1 MKPTKNDMSQGPDVR
16 ATRRI
21 RPLSV
26 SPSLVGLSLLGLL
39 GSMGACTGSIG
50 SPGAG
55 KVGGAQAASGGGS
68 TSGSGST
75 GTGVGTG
82 GSGTTPIGTV
92 VACDGVTGRRVR
104 RLSKRE
110 FANVVSDLLGAT
122 AATTAT
128 TTLPDEP
135 LVAGFDNLDVDLD
148 VSPSWQETESDLA
161 YTLATAANPTTLA
174 PCTTTGGSA
183 ACLQSFAQSFAQRA
197 YGRPLSSSEV
207 TSTMAVANTATDYAT
222 EVRLVVELVL
232 QSPNL
237 LYVSELGDPAAP
249 ATPAQPLPLTQYE
262 VASQLSFFLTGSRPD
277 TTLLSAAA
285 ANGLG
290 ATAGIQTQ
298 AQRLM
303 ALPAASTQLARFV
316 NGWMGMTPIADT
328 PKSPDEFP
336 EFTDAL
342 AGAMQQE
349 FDTFVNTQLAGG
361 SGKVSSF
368 FTAVSTNIPAG
379 LAPIY
384 GSDLT
389 ASGLN
394 TQHRTG
400 ILSLPGLLTVQSN
413 DTDSGPIERGL
424 LVRRQLLCQSVPDPP
439 ASALAII
446 NANPINTTD
455 TTTTTRQKY
464 EIHEQD
470 PACSACH
477 SDFDPIGYGFEDMD
491 SLGRFRTTDNG
502 LPVDSSGV
510 LTGSDVDGPFTG
522 PAQLS
527 TMLANSTTA
536 QACVVN
542 HFLNFAEQRPTDP
555 SDSCLLQSW
564 TAKFSA
570 AGAHMND
577 LVTTYVSDP
586 NFVLRR
592 DDR

>member
-1 MKPTKNDMSQGPDVR
+1 MNAPHWTARLMSGRQSAAR
-16 ATRRI
+16 
-21 RPLSV
+21 
-26 SPSLVGLSLLGLL
+26 L
-39 GSMGACTGSIG
+39 GSCTLAVLAVVGCTGHIQG
-50 SPGAG
+50 QAGVAGGGAG
-55 KVGGAQAASGGGS
+55 SGATASAGGS
-68 TSGSGST
+68 NGSGSA
-75 GTGVGTG
+75 G
-82 GSGTTPIGTV
+82 GSGASGSSGTIGTV
-92 VACDGVTGRRVR
+92 ATCNGITGRRVR

-110 FANVVSDLLGAT
+110 FANVVSDLLGTT

-161 YTLATAANPTTLA
+161 YTLASAANPTTIA
-174 PCTTTGGSA
+174 PCTTTGGST
-183 ACLQSFAQSFAQRA
+183 ACLQSFAQSFAQKA
-197 YGRPLSSSEV
+197 YGRPLSSDEV
-207 TSTMAVANTATDYAT
+207 TRTTAVANTATDYPT
-222 EVRLVVELVL
+222 SVRLVIELVL

-237 LYVSELGDPAAP
+237 LYVSELGDPVAP
-249 ATPAQPLPLTQYE
+249 ATPAQPLQLTQYE
-262 VASQLSFFLTGSRPD
+262 IASQLSFFLTGSRPD
-277 TTLLSAAA
+277 TALLSAAA
-285 ANGLG
+285 TNTLG
-290 ATAGIQTQ
+290 ATAGIQSQ

-303 ALPAASTQLARFV
+303 ALPAASTQLSRFV
-316 NGWMGMTPIADT
+316 NGWLGMTPIADA
-328 PKSPDEFP
+328 PKSTDEFP

-342 AGAMQQE
+342 AAAMQQE
-349 FDTFVNTQLAGG
+349 FDTFVNAQIANG

-368 FTAVSTNIPAG
+368 FTAISTNIPAA

-400 ILSLPGLLTVQSN
+400 VLSLPGLLTVQSN

-424 LVRRQLLCQSVPDPP
+424 LVRRQLLCQQVPDPP

-446 NANPINTTD
+446 NANPINTDD

-464 EIHEQD
+464 EVHEQD

-502 LPVDSSGV
+502 LPVDSGGQ

-527 TMLANSTTA
+527 QMLASSTVA

-542 HFLNFAEQRPTDP
+542 HFLNYAEQRPTDP
-555 SDSCLLQSW
+555 TDSCLLQSW
-564 TAKFSA
+564 TAKFTA
-570 AGAHMND
+570 AGGHMND
-577 LVTTYVSDP
+577 LVSTYVTDP
-586 NFVLRR
+586 SFVLRR